1 MTFFFFPPLFLNIC
15 PKCPL
20 LFFFFLSRLYYCSV
34 MHFALQERVRQSIIC
49 TLGITLV
56 QSLPHDSLQLQ
67 LMAWLI
73 SSYPLPWSLQM
84 FAQLH
89 LSLQATLHSYTQFHS
104 TWIYSALCSC
114 HISCLLNAFT
124 LLNIYLELKDIITQ
138 HLLQQVTGDD
148 SFRIS
153 ITAFWIILPSS
164 IEQFRVQGCSETE
177 Q

>member
-1 MTFFFFPPLFLNIC
+1 MTFFFSPPLFLNIC
-15 PKCPL
+15 PKCTL
-20 LFFFFLSRLYYCSV
+20 LFFSWAGYTT
-34 MHFALQERVRQSIIC
+34 AQWC
-49 TLGITLV
+49 TLPCKKGLGRALFV
-56 QSLPHDSLQLQ
+56 HSVS
-67 LMAWLI
+67 
-73 SSYPLPWSLQM
+73 PWSSLFLM
-84 FAQLH
+84 THCSSSWWHGSSPPTHFLGLFRCLLSFH

-148 SFRIS
+148 SFHIS